1 MTDAEFER
9 FIGYQGSAINLT
21 LEVMASE
28 KNANQNKTRKPKA

>member
-1 MTDAEFER
+1 MSDEEFDR

-28 KNANQNKTRKPKA
+28 KRANQDKLRKQKD